1 MVPAELDTQSATWF
15 EAVCT
20 EMNVE
25 VPAVE
30 GDLPPQATVDYV
42 KSLSAAMVA
51 TAQIATTLPPPT
63 IDGGA
68 ELATALAT
76 SMSSSGPDLAAKV
89 DSYLADMG
97 GANPYSADSAVLASQ
112 LSLQSAFEPLI
123 TLDPA
128 VNAALGQFTACQ
140 TYGF

>member
-1 MVPAELDTQSATWF
+1 MTSSTVVPAELDTQSATWF

-25 VPAVE
+25 IPAVE

-42 KSLSAAMVA
+42 KSLSAAMVP

-68 ELATALAT
+68 ELATALAA

-89 DSYLADMG
+89 DSTWPIWAARTPIPRTARCWP
-97 GANPYSADSAVLASQ
+97 ANCHCSQ
-112 LSLQSAFEPLI
+112 PS
-123 TLDPA
+123 
-128 VNAALGQFTACQ
+128 NH
-140 TYGF
+140 